1 MVPALL
7 SGVVWA
13 LGNIALLRSTS
24 IVGVAAGF
32 TFSQLGFVI
41 ATLGSIFL
49 LKEPRTR
56 KEIVVVLV
64 GIAAA
69 LAGVVLVGCA
79 RLAVV
84 LVVNHSTVTG
94 AHAAL
99 GAGGPG
105 SVLLAL
111 AQMPW
116 IPSMALWA
124 CSWTLGAGFSL
135 GQGAL
140 VAPIG
145 SSTGD
150 LPTIPLLAAMS
161 TGDAHPAMIAVW
173 LLAGALAGAVGAHVC
188 VRARHDDARRALP
201 EREFRPD
208 EGALYGLVVGVLAAL
223 LLCLLALLSHGALGT
238 RRLAEL
244 GPLLGRLLVLAP
256 TVLGA
261 GGMLGGFVT
270 ALRLGRGGNG

>member
-1 MVPALL
+1 MVYPGCSDNGSA
-7 SGVVWA
+7 GTRWA
-13 LGNIALLRSTS
+13 LR
-24 IVGVAAGF
+24 GVAALHVAG
-32 TFSQLGFVI
+32 SVLVLPQDLFV
-41 ATLGSIFL
+41 FL
-49 LKEPRTR
+49 LVLLTGVCGVRASCDPRR
-56 KEIVVVLV
+56 GAPYLV
-64 GIAAA
+64 MSST
-69 LAGVVLVGCA
+69 LLVY
-79 RLAVV
+79 
-84 LVVNHSTVTG
+84 
-94 AHAAL
+94 HAAHVMRL
-99 GAGGPG
+99 CQNLALVSAPAGSLPGAPFPALP
-105 SVLLAL
+105 VLLAL

-201 EREFRPD
+201 EREFLPD
-208 EGALYGLVVGVLAAL
+208 EGALYGLIVGVLAAL

-238 RRLAEL
+238 RRLTEL

-261 GGMLGGFVT
+261 GGMLGGFAT